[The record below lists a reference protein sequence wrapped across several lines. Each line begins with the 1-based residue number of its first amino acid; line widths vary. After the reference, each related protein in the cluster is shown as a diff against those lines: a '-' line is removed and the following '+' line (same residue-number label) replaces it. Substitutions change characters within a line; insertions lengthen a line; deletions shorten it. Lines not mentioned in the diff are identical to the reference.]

1 MPTLLKLTKAGHP
14 TKFRDQTI
22 TPLQGES
29 FLPAL
34 SGKAT
39 PDRQKPIFWKWARG
53 RAIRKGKWK
62 AVAKDDG
69 WQLFDMGKDRS
80 ETTDLQQHP
89 EVMTDLKMRYNQWE
103 QQFSGNR
110 LNTRYR

>member
-39 PDRQKPIFWKWARG
+39 PDRQKPIFWQWAQG
-53 RAIRKGKWK
+53 KAIRNGNWK
-62 AVAKDDG
+62 AVAKNNE
-69 WQLFDMGKDRS
+69 WQLFDMDKDRS
-80 ETTDLQQHP
+80 ETTDLQQQHP
-89 EVMTDLKMRYNQWE
+89 EIMSDLKKRYHQWD
-103 QQFSGNR
+103 QQFSEKK
-110 LNTRYR
+110 